1 MSLRTILIIAAGLAF
16 LYGLFT
22 VGFPFLLAIVIAIF
36 IEPLNQLLMKYTG
49 MSRIAA
55 ATINCSLV
63 VVLLLVLLYLIGMKI
78 WVELVAFLRKAPE
91 KFAAWNDY
99 FQDTVDRTKI
109 LYETLPPEFIVQLQN
124 VIDGVTSSL
133 TGLIS
138 TTYRA
143 ILNLAAGLPGLF
155 IFFLVFLIALYLFSF
170 SLTTLKSSFLS
181 LFAEQSRGQV
191 DDVLQNLRKS
201 IFGFIRA
208 QIILSAM
215 TYCITLTGL
224 LILGANYPMAIA
236 LLIVIV
242 DLLPILGTG
251 SVLVPWA
258 LFEIVMYGNYYV
270 GFGLI
275 ILFLAI
281 TVFRRIVEP
290 KILGDAV
297 GISPL
302 AALISLYVGLELV
315 GVVGLFLGPI
325 IVIIYN
331 AMRRVG
337 LLNIRIKLD

>member
-1 MSLRTILIIAAGLAF
+1 
-16 LYGLFT
+16 
-22 VGFPFLLAIVIAIF
+22 
-36 IEPLNQLLMKYTG
+36 
-49 MSRIAA
+49 
-55 ATINCSLV
+55 
-63 VVLLLVLLYLIGMKI
+63 
-78 WVELVAFLRKAPE
+78 
-91 KFAAWNDY
+91 
-99 FQDTVDRTKI
+99 
-109 LYETLPPEFIVQLQN
+109 
-124 VIDGVTSSL
+124 
-133 TGLIS
+133 
-138 TTYRA
+138 
-143 ILNLAAGLPGLF
+143 
-155 IFFLVFLIALYLFSF
+155 
-170 SLTTLKSSFLS
+170 
-181 LFAEQSRGQV
+181 V